1 MLIHETKIRV
11 RYGETDKMGYAYY
24 GIYPQY
30 FEVGRTELIRQYGLS
45 YKSME
50 DEGIM
55 LPVLDLNINY
65 LKPAF
70 YDDLLTVKTIVA
82 KKPLVR
88 IEFEYEVF
96 NQNKELLTQGHTTLV
111 FIDAKTRKP
120 RKAPKYF
127 LDKIEDFFSA

>member
-11 RYGETDKMGYAYY
+11 RYAETDKMGYAYY

-70 YDDLLTVKTIVA
+70 YDDLLTVKTTVT

-96 NQNKELLTQGHTTLV
+96 NQNQELLTQGHTTLV
-111 FIDAKTRKP
+111 FIDSKTRKP

-127 LDKIEDFFSA
+127 LDKIEEFF

>member
-55 LPVLDLNINY
+55 LPVMDLKINY

-70 YDDLLTVKTIVA
+70 YDDLLTVKTTVT

-96 NQNKELLTQGHTTLV
+96 NQNQELLTQGHTTLV
-111 FIDAKTRKP
+111 FIDSKTRKP

-127 LDKIEDFFSA
+127 LDKIDEFF